1 MLRKLRTPFKRY
13 DEKIFGIDL
22 SEGSIGSLL
31 RDCIGHEGDSKKS
44 KPFDL
49 GYLRLKS
56 TKVLIVIFTILVLS
70 KEGLDLCGLIL
81 PFGKWGHLAY
91 KSNI

>member
-44 KPFDL
+44 KPFDF
-49 GYLRLKS
+49 GGHLRLLQRIK
-56 TKVLIVIFTILVLS
+56 KCQKF
-70 KEGLDLCGLIL
+70 
-81 PFGKWGHLAY
+81 
-91 KSNI
+91 